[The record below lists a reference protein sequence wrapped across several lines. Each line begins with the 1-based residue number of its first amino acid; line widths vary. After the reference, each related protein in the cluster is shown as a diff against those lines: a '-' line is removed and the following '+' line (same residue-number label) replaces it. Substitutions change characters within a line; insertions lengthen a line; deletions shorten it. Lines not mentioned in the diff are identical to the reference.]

1 MKAQNKYDILEIK
14 DIKQKSSVLT
24 GKDILPCPY
33 DKRTVTPNKLIAIW
47 FAMAIEVTIFMSAAQ
62 LYQMIP
68 AWEVLLACLVGHLLL
83 FIILFFTQDIGIKY
97 GIPFAVSLIPSFGSA
112 VAIIIPY
119 FRDVPAMF
127 WFGFQTWVA
136 ASAMNEIIHVGFGYD
151 NLTLWIII
159 VVLIQIL
166 HTTLGIKAVTRLSQ
180 VAVPMLIAVGIYIAY
195 VAFTD
200 FGLSFAKIWTMSGS
214 TEKECSFMFAALSFT
229 GGWTTMSISIM
240 DITRDCTISPEEVS
254 TLGKVTR
261 KYLPSQF
268 IGIIPA
274 VLFYT
279 FIGIV
284 GVVTTGYS
292 DPAKILV
299 AINAGRSDLALI
311 ICLLFI
317 LVSTWCTNDTANLFP
332 AAYTIT
338 NTAPKKISFAM
349 GVVIAG
355 LIGLAMRPWSAAESM
370 TNVLVIIGNLL
381 APVAGIMISD
391 YYFLRKRK
399 INVEDLYDLNGQY
412 KYFKN
417 INPAAI
423 ISLVATT
430 VICWNLGDAQ
440 FFANLFLSGILY
452 IILMKTWIIKKYPQ
466 AEIN

>member
-1 MKAQNKYDILEIK
+1 
-14 DIKQKSSVLT
+14 
-24 GKDILPCPY
+24 
-33 DKRTVTPNKLIAIW
+33 
-47 FAMAIEVTIFMSAAQ
+47 
-62 LYQMIP
+62 
-68 AWEVLLACLVGHLLL
+68 
-83 FIILFFTQDIGIKY
+83 
-97 GIPFAVSLIPSFGSA
+97 
-112 VAIIIPY
+112 
-119 FRDVPAMF
+119 
-127 WFGFQTWVA
+127 
-136 ASAMNEIIHVGFGYD
+136 MNEIIHVSFGYD

-159 VVLIQIL
+159 VGLIQIL

-180 VAVPMLIAVGIYIAY
+180 VAVPMLIAVGLYIAY

-200 FGLSFAKIWTMSGS
+200 FDLSFSKVWTMSGS

-261 KYLPSQF
+261 KYLPSQL

-279 FIGIV
+279 FIGIL

-299 AINAGRSDLALI
+299 AINAGRSDVALI
-311 ICLLFI
+311 ICLVFI

-452 IILMKTWIIKKYPQ
+452 IILMKTWIVKKYPQ

>member
-1 MKAQNKYDILEIK
+1 
-14 DIKQKSSVLT
+14 
-24 GKDILPCPY
+24 
-33 DKRTVTPNKLIAIW
+33 
-47 FAMAIEVTIFMSAAQ
+47 
-62 LYQMIP
+62 
-68 AWEVLLACLVGHLLL
+68 
-83 FIILFFTQDIGIKY
+83 
-97 GIPFAVSLIPSFGSA
+97 
-112 VAIIIPY
+112 
-119 FRDVPAMF
+119 
-127 WFGFQTWVA
+127 
-136 ASAMNEIIHVGFGYD
+136 
-151 NLTLWIII
+151 
-159 VVLIQIL
+159 
-166 HTTLGIKAVTRLSQ
+166 
-180 VAVPMLIAVGIYIAY
+180 MLIAVGIYIAY

-261 KYLPSQF
+261 KYLPSQL